1 MASGGPLVIPV
12 HLPSVRYVHFAT
24 LTLDL
29 TFQLPKS
36 SVFHSVLLNLR
47 VSVLFATSGSLSLMR
62 AFSGSSRIQLDVF
75 YPVRM
80 VCKLLSPWTTA
91 IHHLDTDDDVEA
103 FYSSGVRSHLF
114 ADDKQVYASTGLRRY
129 ILEILPPPLPGYSLG
144 DYPLVRYGQEY
155 EFVPAFKKPRLM
167 GLYTSGVARIW
178 RLLGEAMDTTG
189 DFREVP
195 SGVHGQSP

>member
-129 ILEILPPPLPGYSLG
+129 ILEILPPP
-144 DYPLVRYGQEY
+144 
-155 EFVPAFKKPRLM
+155 PRIFPRRLSFSQIR
-167 GLYTSGVARIW
+167 SGV
-178 RLLGEAMDTTG
+178 
-189 DFREVP
+189 
-195 SGVHGQSP
+195 